1 MIVKCSQCKQ
11 IMSEK
16 AFTQHECDL
25 PLKESKRIE
34 VIYFRDDS
42 YKDKKLMTGWGT
54 DGVLYT
60 FEVVPRK
67 PIPLIMPL
75 SRRKVTPLDEK
86 GRTDEEGTEPDCTP
100 DTHLVCKPCYMLNL
114 L

>member
-1 MIVKCSQCKQ
+1 MIVKCSHCKQ
-11 IMSEK
+11 IVSEK
-16 AFTQHECDL
+16 AFTQHKCDL

-42 YKDKKLMTGWGT
+42 YKDKKLMTCWGT

-67 PIPLIMPL
+67 PIPIIMSL
-75 SRRKVTPLDEK
+75 QQTKSNRFYGDEE
-86 GRTDEEGTEPDCTP
+86 TDEEVTEPKAIT
-100 DTHLVCKPCYMLNL
+100 VISKEIS
-114 L
+114 